1 MAVGARVDLSRWP
14 TRVVTTEAMRAI
26 GQAVA
31 TQMAQRT
38 FREGRGLDD
47 RAHAAYS
54 TERVV
59 VYFRSE
65 IARRLKPKGGAPWHA
80 RRGPQRGVD
89 GRKGAIIGR
98 EYAGGYA
105 EYKFASRRGER
116 RAPGVAV
123 DLTASGQLARSLD
136 VTAVLRTRCVV
147 TVRGAAVTY
156 AEGVNSKRPWFGLS
170 AKDRGQVDQTIG
182 ELLTALVE
190 EQRR

>member
-1 MAVGARVDLSRWP
+1 MAVGARVDLSKWP

-38 FREGRGLDD
+38 FREGRGLSD
-47 RAHAAYS
+47 RPHAAYS
-54 TERVV
+54 TDRVV

-89 GRKGAIIGR
+89 GRRGAIIGR
-98 EYAGGYA
+98 EYAGGYS
-105 EYKFASRRGER
+105 EYKRASRK
-116 RAPGVAV
+116 GVGSGGVLV

-170 AKDRGQVDQTIG
+170 PKDRGQVDQTIG
-182 ELLTALVE
+182 ELLTAVLE
-190 EQRR
+190 GQRR

>member
-1 MAVGARVDLSRWP
+1 MAVGARVDLSKWP

-38 FREGRGLDD
+38 FREGRGLND

-54 TERVV
+54 AERVV

-65 IARRLKPKGGAPWHA
+65 IAKRLKPKGGAPWHA

-89 GRKGAIIGR
+89 GRRGAIIGR

-105 EYKFASRRGER
+105 EYKRTSRK
-116 RAPGVAV
+116 GVGSGGVLV

-156 AEGVNSKRPWFGLS
+156 AEGVNAKRPWFGLS
-170 AKDRGQVDQTIG
+170 PRDRGQVDQTIG
-182 ELLTALVE
+182 ELLTAVLQ

>member
-1 MAVGARVDLSRWP
+1 
-14 TRVVTTEAMRAI
+14 
-26 GQAVA
+26 
-31 TQMAQRT
+31 MAQRT
-38 FREGRGLDD
+38 FREGRGLND

-89 GRKGAIIGR
+89 GRRGAIIGR
-98 EYAGGYA
+98 EYEGGYA
-105 EYKFASRRGER
+105 EYKRASRK
-116 RAPGVAV
+116 GVGSGGVLV

-156 AEGVNSKRPWFGLS
+156 AEGVDAKRPWFGLS
-170 AKDRGQVDQTIG
+170 PKDRGQVDQTIG

-190 EQRR
+190 EQRK